1 MFRKLATTLALLVA
15 GNGAA
20 LAADGAAIFK
30 NHCAKCHGET
40 GNADSPVAK
49 AMKSPA
55 IAGNANVAGMS
66 DADLA
71 AKIKEIKQHAGFK
84 AMADADL
91 AAAVTYSKE
100 LAGGK

>member
-1 MFRKLATTLALLVA
+1 MFRKLAATLALLVA
-15 GNGAA
+15 GNGTA
-20 LAADGAAIFK
+20 LAADGAAVFK
-30 NHCAKCHGET
+30 TQCAKCHGET
-40 GNADSPVAK
+40 GHADSPTAK
-49 AMKSPA
+49 AMKAPA

-71 AKIKEIKQHAGFK
+71 AKIKEIKQHAGLK